1 MKEGDNNNS
10 KNKKVVNEAE
20 KELKI
25 KKSKKIRRRIVVLI
39 SLIALIIGYVIVR
52 GNYLEMMELGTQ
64 YISVFW
70 RNTLYTFLIFV
81 TNFGFIF
88 LLFYLTNRKIKKA
101 LQVFF
106 DDEKKEM
113 PRFPNKS
120 ISFVIALIGSIII
133 TAIIKN
139 QLLLGL
145 SGSQFGIN
153 DPVFNLDISFMM
165 FQKPLIQTLIVYFL
179 VVIVSTLAYSLLF
192 SIIVLNISFEGV
204 SRESIEKVKLVEK
217 VGSRVKMVAV
227 LVALLI
233 VFFMVC
239 NIGNEKFMGIELSD
253 GTSYSLYGA
262 GKADATV
269 KLGGYVLLAILAL
282 TSILNGYKNIKK
294 GRVRAV
300 IGDVLVVPIY
310 LIVLAIALAG
320 YQMIFIGNET
330 LASNNYYIQS
340 NISFTKQAYDIN
352 TQNST
357 ISYSGTIT
365 EDQINNNIN
374 LLSNIDIATKA
385 NVLQDFQTSTS
396 AKGYYN
402 YRNTQIGQ
410 YNIDGVE
417 TLVYIT
423 PREISSNNT
432 TYYSKTYQYTHGYG
446 SIITLAGKTNENGYL
461 KNIQHEL
468 GDLSEGKVKITQPR
482 IYYGLETNNNAVIH
496 SKEQEIDY
504 INEDTNKETNKN
516 YEGNAGLKLGF
527 LDRLIIGIK
536 EGDIQLAFSGA
547 LTSESSILTN
557 RNIIERAKSVLPYI
571 KYESEPYM
579 VIDDSGNQYW
589 IIDGYTTSNYYPFS
603 QKTSITDI
611 QEINYI
617 RNSIKVIVNAYDG
630 TMKFYITDRND
641 PIAMAYN
648 NVYPTLFEKPENSI
662 PEDISKHFIY
672 PETLYNIQAGLIE
685 EYHDIKSE
693 VLYRGNDIWELA
705 QIGANR
711 SDKIRP
717 YYAMVKGADDKET
730 IGLIVPY
737 TPYGK
742 QNLSAYLIGTY
753 ENGQPILRIKTFSSE
768 NNVLGPIQIQTQIDQ
783 DENIASE
790 IASLNTTGTRITKRL
805 TAVPIEDT
813 IIYVETIYQQLI
825 NETKQKP
832 TLKKVVVASGN
843 KITIGNNLEDAL
855 YNLLSQ
861 YAVDINVTNTDN
873 MLDIVNGV
881 IKANENV
888 KNSSKSTDWKL
899 FGEDMQT
906 LTSLI
911 DQLQKVVE
919 EQEKLKKEKNL
930 IDSENNTLNA
940 NVLQDDVITNSTE
953 N

>member
-1 MKEGDNNNS
+1 MKEENKNKVEKQKKIKTDNNEDLINKTKRS
-10 KNKKVVNEAE
+10 KR
-20 KELKI
+20 
-25 KKSKKIRRRIVVLI
+25 IRRRIVMIVL
-39 SLIALIIGYVIVR
+39 LTTLIISYVIIR
-52 GNYLEMMELGTQ
+52 GNYLEMMELGSQ

-70 RNTLYTFLIFV
+70 INVIYTSLIYVANFL
-81 TNFGFIF
+81 FIF
-88 LLFYLTNRKIKKA
+88 LSFYLTNRKIQKA

-113 PRFPNKS
+113 PKFPNKS
-120 ISFVIALIGSIII
+120 ISFVIALLGSVII
-133 TAIIKN
+133 TSILKN

-145 SGSQFGIN
+145 SGSQFGIS
-153 DPVFNLDISFMM
+153 DPVFNVDIGFMM
-165 FQKPLIQTLIVYFL
+165 FQKPLIQILIVYFL
-179 VVIVSTLAYSLLF
+179 VVVVATLAYSLLF
-192 SIIVLNISFEGV
+192 SIIVLNVSFEGV
-204 SRESIEKVKLVEK
+204 SRESITKVKLIDK
-217 VGSRVKMVAV
+217 VGSRVKIIAV

-233 VFFMVC
+233 VFFMVS
-239 NIGNEKFMGIELSD
+239 NIGNEKFMGIELND

-262 GKADATV
+262 GKADATI
-269 KLGGYVLLAILAL
+269 KLGGYVLLAILAMV
-282 TSILNGYKNIKK
+282 SILNGYKNIKK

-300 IGDVLVVPIY
+300 VGDALIVPIY
-310 LIVLAIALAG
+310 LIALAIVLAG

-340 NISFTKQAYDIN
+340 NINSTKQAYDIN

-357 ISYSGTIT
+357 IDYGGTIT
-365 EDQINNNIN
+365 EYQINNNIN

-396 AKGYYN
+396 SKGYYS
-402 YRNTQIGQ
+402 YRNTQVGQ
-410 YNIDGVE
+410 YNLNGIE
-417 TLVYIT
+417 TLVYVT
-423 PREISSNNT
+423 PREISNNNT
-432 TYYSKTYQYTHGYG
+432 TYFSKTYQYTHGYG
-446 SIITLAGKTNENGYL
+446 SIITLAGATDENGYL
-461 KNIQHEL
+461 KHIQHEL
-468 GDLSEGKVKITQPR
+468 GDLSHSPIKITQPR
-482 IYYGLETNNNAVIH
+482 VYYGLEANNNAVIH
-496 SKEQEIDY
+496 SKETEIDY
-504 INEDTNKETNKN
+504 INEDTNQEVNKN

-527 LDRLIIGIK
+527 LDRLILGIK
-536 EGDIQLAFSGA
+536 EGDVQLAFSGL
-547 LTSESSILTN
+547 LTSESSILIN
-557 RNIIERAKSVLPYI
+557 RNVVERAKSVLPFI
-571 KYESEPYM
+571 KYESNPYM

-589 IIDGYTTSNYYPFS
+589 VIDGYTTSNYYPFS
-603 QKTSITDI
+603 QKTNITDI

-648 NVYPTLFEKPENSI
+648 NVYPTLFEKPEKTI
-662 PEDISKHFIY
+662 PEDISKHFVY
-672 PETLYNIQAGLIE
+672 PETLYNIQSRLVE

-693 VLYRGNDIWELA
+693 VLYRGNDIWEIA

-711 SDKIRP
+711 TDKIKP
-717 YYAMVKGADDKET
+717 YYTMVKGSNNEEKM
-730 IGLIVPY
+730 GLIVPY

-742 QNLSAYLIGTY
+742 QNLSAYLVGSY
-753 ENGQPILRIKTFSSE
+753 ENGKPVLRINIFSSE

-783 DENIASE
+783 DERIATE

-805 TAVPIEDT
+805 IAVPVEDT
-813 IIYVETIYQQLI
+813 IVYVETIYQQLI

-843 KITIGNNLEDAL
+843 KISIGNNLEAAL
-855 YNLLSQ
+855 NNLLSQ
-861 YAVDINVTNTDN
+861 YAVDIDVTNTDD
-873 MLDIVNGV
+873 MLDLVNSV

-919 EQEKLKKEKNL
+919 EQEKNM
-930 IDSENNTLNA
+930 IDSEKNSVNTNA
-940 NVLQDDVITNSTE
+940 VQEEGTTSSIDN
-953 N
+953 